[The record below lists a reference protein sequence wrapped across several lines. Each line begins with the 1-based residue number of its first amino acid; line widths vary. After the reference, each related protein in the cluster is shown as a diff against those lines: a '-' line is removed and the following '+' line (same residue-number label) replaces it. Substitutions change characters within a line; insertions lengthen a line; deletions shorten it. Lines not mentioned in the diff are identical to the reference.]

1 MQLACWNLDFQIGV
15 GGGLVF
21 RSNRCPCRHAVV
33 GGVVSVIVALQRLSG
48 GIVVEIHIHSA
59 LLTLATR
66 NVERHLHG
74 QHIIIVVRSDR
85 ATLYFSRLR
94 QALKAHS
101 GKHQ

>member
-1 MQLACWNLDFQIGV
+1 MQLTCRNLDFQIAV
-15 GGGLVF
+15 GGGLIL
-21 RSNRCPCRHAVV
+21 RGNRCPCRHAVV

-74 QHIIIVVRSDR
+74 QHIIIVVGSDR

-94 QALKAHS
+94 QTLKAHS